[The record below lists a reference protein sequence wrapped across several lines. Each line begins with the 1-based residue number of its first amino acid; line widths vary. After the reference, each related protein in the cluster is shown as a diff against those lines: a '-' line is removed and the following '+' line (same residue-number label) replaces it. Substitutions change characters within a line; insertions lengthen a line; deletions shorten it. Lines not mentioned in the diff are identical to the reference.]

1 VKLGTHKIWF
11 SFFYL
16 LISFINLDAQD
27 ADCNKLGVWLWR
39 MEQTG
44 FDSYEQLADSL
55 SNLGIKRIYIKVADG
70 GIDSVAWPTLVNRSI
85 TDIFHNYDMEAYAWS
100 FNYPGNNE
108 SQAKALYAS
117 ISTGYDGY
125 VIDVESQFDG
135 TTTVLDDL
143 MRAFKAEKQR
153 AIDVG
158 LIDDSFIMGVTTWG
172 NPDDHN
178 FRIDIMDP
186 YIDAYFPQ
194 TYLEAW
200 GPDFLE
206 NPGFWIEAGNREYR
220 ELGATKP
227 IHHIIN
233 TERNLITSEQL
244 NEFIKFSGAETSLW
258 RIPGGST
265 TFAIW
270 QDWLLI
276 DWNRSFCTLTNS
288 ETIAIDQYKVYPNP
302 VTDILNITSDNTD
315 NVNYCI
321 SDILGH
327 KIITGQ
333 LLKNQTINLASL
345 ESGYYTLNINNNNR
359 THTFKLIKS

>member
-1 VKLGTHKIWF
+1 MELDTNRIWITL
-11 SFFYL
+11 FYL
-16 LISFINLDAQD
+16 LFTSFNLNAQD
-27 ADCNKLGVWLWR
+27 TDCNKLGVWLWR

-70 GIDSVAWPTLVNRSI
+70 GIDSTNWPTLVNRSI
-85 TDIFHNYDMEAYAWS
+85 PAIFHNHNMEAYAWS

-108 SQAKALYAS
+108 SQAQALQAS
-117 ISTGYDGY
+117 ITTGYDGY
-125 VIDVESQFDG
+125 VIDVESHFDG
-135 TTTVLDDL
+135 TVTILDDL

-153 AIDVG
+153 AIDADM
-158 LIDDSFIMGVTTWG
+158 IDDSFVMGVTTWG
-172 NPDDHN
+172 NPVDHN

-186 YIDAYFPQ
+186 YVDAYFPQ

-200 GPDFLE
+200 GLDFLE

-265 TFAIW
+265 TIAIW
-270 QDWLLI
+270 QDWVLV
-276 DWNRSFCTLTNS
+276 DWMRSFCTLTNT
-288 ETIAIDQYKVYPNP
+288 ETVATGQYKVYPNP
-302 VTDILNITSDNTD
+302 VTDILQITSHNTGD
-315 NVNYCI
+315 TNYYI

-327 KIITGQ
+327 RIMKGN
-333 LLKNQTINLASL
+333 LLRNNTINVESL
-345 ESGYYTLNINNNNR
+345 NSGYYTLNIYNKNQ
-359 THTFKLIKS
+359 TYTLKLIKA